1 MEKNDKKKSG
11 RSDRFWL
18 FVQIAAGLVA
28 LGALGVMVWT
38 WWGYRQSAPGI

>member
-28 LGALGVMVWT
+28 
-38 WWGYRQSAPGI
+38 PGRAGRDGMDLVGIPAERPGF